1 MFMEHGL
8 FSMVENKTRQATG
21 ISKAT
26 MDGWTTA
33 MTLNPNP
40 VVFGESLNK
49 EVSAAVRTLRPTDC
63 RPLIHTSVFEGLS
76 IGMPMTMPFEV
87 EGIRNLMAQGIV
99 AHVMR
104 ASVRGRAGVF
114 RRD

>member
-1 MFMEHGL
+1 
-8 FSMVENKTRQATG
+8 
-21 ISKAT
+21 
-26 MDGWTTA
+26 
-33 MTLNPNP
+33 
-40 VVFGESLNK
+40 
-49 EVSAAVRTLRPTDC
+49 
-63 RPLIHTSVFEGLS
+63 
-76 IGMPMTMPFEV
+76 MTMPFEV

>member
-49 EVSAAVRTLRPTDC
+49 EVSRRSSDSAA
-63 RPLIHTSVFEGLS
+63 
-76 IGMPMTMPFEV
+76 
-87 EGIRNLMAQGIV
+87 Q
-99 AHVMR
+99 R
-104 ASVRGRAGVF
+104 AV
-114 RRD
+114 DL